1 MIGSGIA
8 RDRLIGPGR
17 ITAFRHR
24 NYRLFFAGQLI
35 SMVGTWMQQVAQAWL
50 VLQLTGDPIWLGI
63 VATAQF
69 LPVMILGLFAGV
81 AADALP
87 KRRVLIATQTA
98 MMVLAFVLAA
108 LVISGIVQ
116 VWMIVLLAVLL
127 GIANS
132 IDMPVRQSFAVEM
145 VGREDVGNA
154 VALNSAMFNGARIVG
169 PAAAGLAIGAFGVA
183 AAFLINGLSFVA
195 VIVGLRLIDER
206 ALLVPPRIDRPTT
219 PRAVVRNLAEG
230 LAYVRR
236 TPVVLLAVVVV
247 GTVATVGMN
256 WGVLIPAF
264 AAHELGSDAAGYGFL
279 MAASGVGSLLAA
291 LRLVFGGRPRPM
303 RLATG
308 TLILGVASVALAVSR
323 IFPLSLGL
331 MVIVGFGSILMAAT
345 GNTTIQLAV
354 PDHLR
359 GRVMS
364 VYTTVFSASVPIGG
378 LAMGAIASGFGTAFA
393 IGLGGILSLA
403 VGVGALAWG
412 RKGAFAMPGP
422 APAITTSQAGAGQAS
437 GASGS
442 AGSAGSAGFG
452 PAPGIARP
460 R

>member
-1 MIGSGIA
+1 VIGTGFA
-8 RDRLIGPGR
+8 RERLVGPGR

-24 NYRLFFAGQLI
+24 NYRLFFAGQLV

-87 KRRVLIATQTA
+87 KRRVLIAAQTA

-108 LVISGIVQ
+108 LVISGVVQ
-116 VWMIVLLAVLL
+116 VWMIVVLAVLL

-183 AAFLINGLSFVA
+183 AAFLINGLSFLA

-206 ALLVPPRIDRPTT
+206 ELLVPPRIDRPTT

-264 AAHELGSDAAGYGFL
+264 AAHEMRSDAAGYGFL

-291 LRLVFGGRPRPM
+291 LRLVFGGRPRPT

-308 TLILGVASVALAVSR
+308 TLILGVASIALAVSR
-323 IFPLSLGL
+323 VFPVSLGL

-354 PDHLR
+354 PDQLR

-393 IGLGGILSLA
+393 IGLGGVLSLL
-403 VGVGALAWG
+403 VGLGALAWG
-412 RKGAFAMPGP
+412 RNGAFTMPGP
-422 APAITTSQAGAGQAS
+422 APAAAAVPTGPDQTPTV
-437 GASGS
+437 SGS
-442 AGSAGSAGFG
+442 AGFAGTSGV
-452 PAPGIARP
+452 ARP

>member
-1 MIGSGIA
+1 
-8 RDRLIGPGR
+8 
-17 ITAFRHR
+17 
-24 NYRLFFAGQLI
+24 
-35 SMVGTWMQQVAQAWL
+35 MQQVAQAWL

-98 MMVLAFVLAA
+98 MMVLALVLAA
-108 LVISGIVQ
+108 LVISGVVQ
-116 VWMIVLLAVLL
+116 VWMIVLLAFLL

-132 IDMPVRQSFAVEM
+132 VDMPVRQSFAIEM

-195 VIVGLRLIDER
+195 VIIGLRLIDER
-206 ALLVPPRIDRPTT
+206 ALQLPPRIDRPTT

-230 LAYVRR
+230 LDYVRR

-264 AAHELGSDAAGYGFL
+264 AANEMHSDAAGYGFL

-291 LRLVFGGRPRPM
+291 LRLVFGGRPRPT
-303 RLATG
+303 RLVTG

-323 IFPLSLGL
+323 VFPVSLGL
-331 MVIVGFGSILMAAT
+331 MVVVGFGSILMAAT

-393 IGLGGILSLA
+393 IGLGGVLSLV

-412 RKGAFAMPGP
+412 RRGAFNVPAPTLAAAQTAPAGPSGP
-422 APAITTSQAGAGQAS
+422 AGP
-437 GASGS
+437 
-442 AGSAGSAGFG
+442 AGF
-452 PAPGIARP
+452 APVPGVARP